1 MSESAEAHAC
11 PLVQGGTSQM
21 CATNLRSVLGHA
33 ARRIR
38 RGLAL
43 DTLRLLEDAEHA
55 LAGVVDALR
64 REPRASAANAAETR
78 MDLRRCAIV
87 GRLLTA
93 AVDVLQSPVP
103 VAAAWHTCTQ
113 FLVAAQAV
121 VDDLTPLSPTP
132 RPVLRLISL

>member
-1 MSESAEAHAC
+1 M
-11 PLVQGGTSQM
+11 
-21 CATNLRSVLGHA
+21 NLRSVLGHT
-33 ARRIR
+33 ARSIR

-64 REPRASAANAAETR
+64 RELCAPGPHAAEVQ
-78 MDLRRCAIV
+78 MDLRRCVIV

-93 AVDVLQSPVP
+93 AVDVLRSPVP
-103 VAAAWHTCTQ
+103 VAAAWQTCTR

-121 VDDLTPLSPTP
+121 VDDLAPLSPTL
-132 RPVLRLISL
+132 RPVLRLISS